1 MFTNLAIE
9 RGPHIVYYCNDSDL
23 IPRSSAKTWGH
34 LMEILGKATGSPKKY
49 EEMLG
54 ME

>member
-1 MFTNLAIE
+1 ML
-9 RGPHIVYYCNDSDL
+9 VYKRVYGFDYCNDSDL